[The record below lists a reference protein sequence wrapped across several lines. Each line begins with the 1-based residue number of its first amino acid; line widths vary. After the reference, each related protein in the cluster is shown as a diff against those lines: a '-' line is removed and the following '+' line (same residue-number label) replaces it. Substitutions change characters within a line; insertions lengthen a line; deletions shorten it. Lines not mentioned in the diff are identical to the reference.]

1 MKKFR
6 IHLPEIF
13 FIAAVMVFLFGTM
26 AFTVLSMEENYSFY
40 ENRNLAEVPAFTVS
54 GMMDGSWFSDV
65 ETSLQDHAA
74 GRNIALKIKTW
85 LNLYVLRR
93 PVVNDVVIV
102 NKDLLLPWNDYEYP
116 YDTAWIQSKA
126 ETITAS
132 LKSHAELT
140 ESYGGYFLYAA
151 IPCQYVCFT
160 EEYPD
165 YLNNRTDYT
174 EKSTA
179 ALFTGLTE
187 AGVPYLDMREIYN
200 EQGSLRSTSSL
211 VDNHYSITG
220 ALAAYRAIT
229 EKWNADTNSTHPLPD
244 AADYEAVTLPNPY
257 LGSRTR
263 KLCGL
268 WESEEKLQILLPKEE
283 IPFKRYENGKE
294 ITPTAY
300 AMPADDTSDV
310 LYSLYMGGDNRE
322 TRIETNR
329 PDLPDILIYG
339 DSFTNALESIAWVG
353 FDTMYTYDF
362 RHYGEKTV
370 EDLIREYQPDIVIC
384 IRDYEAILLETGN
397 GQ

>member
-6 IHLPEIF
+6 IHPPEIF

-93 PVVNDVVIV
+93 PVVNDVVIAD
-102 NKDLLLPWNDYEYP
+102 KDLLLPWNDYEYP

-151 IPCQYVCFT
+151 IPCQYVCFA

-165 YLNNRTDYT
+165 YLNNRADYT
-174 EKSTA
+174 EKSTS
-179 ALFTGLTE
+179 ALFAGLTE

-244 AADYEAVTLPNPY
+244 AADYETVTLPNPY

-283 IPFKRYENGKE
+283 IPFKRYENGK
-294 ITPTAY
+294 
-300 AMPADDTSDV
+300 
-310 LYSLYMGGDNRE
+310 
-322 TRIETNR
+322 
-329 PDLPDILIYG
+329 
-339 DSFTNALESIAWVG
+339 
-353 FDTMYTYDF
+353 
-362 RHYGEKTV
+362 
-370 EDLIREYQPDIVIC
+370 
-384 IRDYEAILLETGN
+384 
-397 GQ
+397 